1 MAKILKI
8 TGAVLMLTIVALFGY
23 GAKGYYDAVQRGEEL
38 RARAD
43 ELIASGKGPD
53 SLGKERLRILLL
65 VQDPGFYQH
74 NGVDFSTPGA
84 GLTTLAQSVSKRLAF
99 DHFKPGI
106 GKIRQTGFA
115 LGLNQVLGKKQLI
128 ALFLETVEMG
138 KSNSGWVTGFHKAS
152 EVFFGKTVNE
162 IADEEFYSLVAVLI
176 APGKLKLAKPDNS
189 LETRVQRIAKLA
201 RGDCKPT
208 SLTDVW
214 LKGCK

>member
-1 MAKILKI
+1 MTKILKI
-8 TGAVLMLTIVALFGY
+8 TSVVLILILIALIGY

-43 ELIASGKGPD
+43 ALIASGRGPD
-53 SLGKERLRILLL
+53 SLGNERLRVLLL

-74 NGVDFSTPGA
+74 SGIDFSTPGA

-115 LGLNQVLGKKQLI
+115 LGVSRELNKKQLI
-128 ALFLETVEMG
+128 ALFLETAEMG
-138 KSNSGWVTGFHKAS
+138 KSNRGWVTGFYKAS

-162 IADEEFYSLVAVLI
+162 LSDEEFYSLVAVLI
-176 APGKLKLAKPDNS
+176 APGKLKLAIPDS
-189 LETRVQRIAKLA
+189 RLKARVQRIVKLA
-201 RGDCKPT
+201 HGDCKPT

-214 LKGCK
+214 LEGCK